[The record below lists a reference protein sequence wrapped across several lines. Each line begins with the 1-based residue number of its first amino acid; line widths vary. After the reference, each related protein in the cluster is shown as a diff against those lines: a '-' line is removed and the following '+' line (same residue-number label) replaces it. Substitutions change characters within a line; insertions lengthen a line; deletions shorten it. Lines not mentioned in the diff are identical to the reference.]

1 MSLLTTRSVPRCLLP
16 QSRGI
21 PAICSRHRELRL
33 TIRMRLCPTSTLK
46 MSRALA
52 RSELILKS
60 AQVLKYLLLMEAEV
74 TNFKESC
81 HRGHDS
87 VSDLRQSGIGWV
99 APLVAVA
106 GLLLALAGASGWGE
120 SPVQFEFSPEVSP
133 AAESHSSGV
142 LGQDAGPPDGRSYDD
157 AVLVGLRR

>member
-1 MSLLTTRSVPRCLLP
+1 
-16 QSRGI
+16 
-21 PAICSRHRELRL
+21 
-33 TIRMRLCPTSTLK
+33 
-46 MSRALA
+46 MSRTPA
-52 RSELILKS
+52 RSALILKS
-60 AQVLKYLLLMEAEV
+60 AQVLKYLQLMEAEV

-81 HRGHDS
+81 HTGHGS

-120 SPVQFEFSPEVSP
+120 SPAENELPPEVSP

-142 LGQDAGPPDGRSYDD
+142 LGQDAGPPDGRRYDD
-157 AVLVGLRR
+157 SVLVGLRR

>member
-1 MSLLTTRSVPRCLLP
+1 
-16 QSRGI
+16 
-21 PAICSRHRELRL
+21 
-33 TIRMRLCPTSTLK
+33 

-52 RSELILKS
+52 MSARVRKP
-60 AQVLKYLLLMEAEV
+60 AQVLKYLLLMDAEV

-81 HRGHDS
+81 HSRHAS

-120 SPVQFEFSPEVSP
+120 QPAEAEFPQEILPSG
-133 AAESHSSGV
+133 ESHSQGGAV
-142 LGQDAGPPDGRSYDD
+142 GADAGPPDALAFDE